1 MEIRFDIGAE
11 SGHPHLPVLVNGQ
24 GPFIF
29 TLDTGATAT
38 TISKS
43 LAEKLGIRTYE
54 GDKKMASGVGGG
66 RVPVAFA
73 KVDRLQIGT
82 EVVENEEVL
91 VIDFESAMG
100 GVCFTAGVIGHSFLK
115 NYVMS
120 VNYPEKRI
128 RLERT
133 KGASSRRY
141 KNVAWQ
147 EFQYVEDSHLI
158 SVPTYING
166 NGPFHLVVDTGSGG
180 TVITPRIAQ
189 QLGFTED
196 QAVAAVRVANP
207 TNRGCAD
214 GCQGVGG
221 KAQAYG
227 VQIDSVSVGPVTQE
241 NTIAAV
247 IDLKVVS
254 PRGELIRDG
263 IIGYP
268 FMKDLEVIIDYPN
281 RRFAFLRTETASQS
295 HIR

>member
-1 MEIRFDIGAE
+1 MEIKFDIGAE
-11 SGHPHLPVLVNGQ
+11 SGHPHLPVFVNGQ
-24 GPFIF
+24 GPFTF
-29 TLDTGATAT
+29 TLDTGAIAT

-43 LAEKLGIRTYE
+43 LAEKLSIRTYE
-54 GDKKMASGVGGG
+54 GDRKIASGVGGG

-91 VIDFESAMG
+91 VIDFDSAMG
-100 GVCFTAGVIGHSFLK
+100 GFCFTPGVIGHSFLK

-120 VNYPEKRI
+120 VNYPAKKMK
-128 RLERT
+128 LERA
-133 KGASSRRY
+133 KGATSRRD
-141 KNVAWQ
+141 KNLSWQ

-158 SVPTYING
+158 SVPTHING

-196 QAVAAVRVANP
+196 QAVVAVQVASP

-227 VQIDSVSVGPVTQE
+227 VQIDSLTVGPVTQE

-268 FMKDLEVIIDYPN
+268 FMRNLEVVIDYPN
-281 RRFAFLRTETASQS
+281 RRFALLRIGTAS
-295 HIR
+295 

>member
-1 MEIRFDIGAE
+1 MEMGFDIGSK
-11 SGHPHLPVLVNGQ
+11 SGHPHLPVFVNGQ
-24 GPFIF
+24 GPFTF
-29 TLDTGATAT
+29 TLDTGAIST

-43 LAEKLGIRTYE
+43 LAENLGIRTYE

-73 KVDRLQIGT
+73 RVDRLLIGT
-82 EVVENEEVL
+82 EAVEDEEVL
-91 VIDFESAMG
+91 VIDFDSALG
-100 GVCFTAGVIGHSFLK
+100 GARFVSGVIGHSFLK
-115 NYVMS
+115 NYIIS
-120 VNYPEKRI
+120 VNYPARKM

-133 KGASSRRY
+133 KGTPSRRY
-141 KNVAWQ
+141 KKLSWQ

-180 TVITPRIAQ
+180 TIITPRIAQ
-189 QLGFTED
+189 QLGLNED
-196 QAVAAVRVANP
+196 RAIASVQVASP
-207 TNRGCAD
+207 LNRGCAD

-221 KAQAYG
+221 KAQSYG
-227 VQIDSVSVGPVTQE
+227 VQINSLSVGTVTQQ
-241 NTIAAV
+241 NTMVAV

-268 FMKDLEVIIDYPN
+268 FMKDLEVVIDFPN
-281 RRFAFLRTETASQS
+281 RRFAFLKAGTAS
-295 HIR
+295 